1 MKQKILDRLNELI
14 IQEKGRPITIDDTI
28 KEADLDSLGIVFVS
42 IELDSEYS
50 LSDKTNNFW
59 DMANLTVRQIVT
71 GCVTPNV

>member
-28 KEADLDSLGIVFVS
+28 KEADLDSLGIVFVF